1 MIGSVSLSPVNPV
14 APAREVQAATAV
26 GSAETPSPSWATISR
41 SGELLSKF
49 QQLAES
55 DPAKLQ
61 ASLGRVSQDLRASA
75 QAATGP
81 QADTLHDLADRFAH
95 AATAGDVSALNLT
108 TSHHRHHAQTDGASA
123 PLTAPAAASASAT
136 SPLGNASNA
145 DPAAQATMDAV
156 LAQVDRALGMNPPP
170 FGPWFTL

>member
-14 APAREVQAATAV
+14 APAREVQAATAA
-26 GSAETPSPSWATISR
+26 GSAEVPSPSWATISR

-61 ASLGRVSQDLRASA
+61 ASLGRVSEDLRASA
-75 QAATGP
+75 KAASGP
-81 QADTLHDLADRFAH
+81 QADTLNDLADRFAH
-95 AATAGDVSALNLT
+95 AATAGNVSALSLA
-108 TSHHRHHAQTDGASA
+108 TSHHRHHATEGASA
-123 PLTAPAAASASAT
+123 PLTATAATSASAA
-136 SPLGNASNA
+136 SPLANASSA